1 MSVHTNPPV
10 TPQLE
15 QPPGD
20 ATGAGVINR
29 GRGSVGALLRAEV
42 ADKRLAWSL
51 ALLAAVGYGLLAG
64 WWTPR
69 GPMSTFEGL
78 SAMGLG
84 FLVGCVAG
92 LLLRT
97 RWAMLV
103 APLTFAIVFELAR
116 LGVSGPTVDGIHV
129 TSTYGIMAFTVGRG
143 VHALLALLP
152 MMLGAALGA
161 ALSRRRLSTGRR
173 RRGFLSAL
181 GLWLRRGVA
190 VVTGLVLL
198 ALAAFI
204 ARPATTDPILDADGQ
219 TVAGSVAELTRV
231 DIGGRDLALM
241 IRGRSTQN
249 PVLLF
254 LAGGPGGS
262 ELGAMRRHSEALE
275 DDFVVVTF
283 DQRGTGKSYDQLD
296 PTDTMT
302 LDGAVADAIDVTNY
316 LRDRFDE
323 EKVYLVG
330 QSWGTTLGVLAVQ
343 QHPELYRAYV
353 GVGQMVSQAA
363 TDKIIYADTLAWA
376 HEEGNT
382 DLVDTLE
389 ANGPPPYTDVLHY
402 EAALSH
408 LMEVHPYDHSPNSE
422 GSGEMSENL
431 LVEEYTLLE
440 QVHILGATLDVFAVL
455 YPQLQDID
463 FRTQATSLEVPVYLA
478 QGRHEAPGRQLLA
491 QEWFTQLSAPS
502 KQLTYFDTSG
512 HRPLWQQPTQFHD
525 LMTDV
530 LADTAP
536 TR

>member
-10 TPQLE
+10 TPQLK
-15 QPPGD
+15 QPPGNT
-20 ATGAGVINR
+20 AGAGVINR
-29 GRGSVGALLRAEV
+29 GRVGALLRGEV
-42 ADKRLAWSL
+42 ADKRLAWGL
-51 ALLAAVGYGLLAG
+51 ALLATVGYGLLAS

-69 GPMSTFEGL
+69 GPMSTSEGL

-84 FLVGCVAG
+84 LLVGCVAG

-103 APLTFAIVFELAR
+103 APLTFAMVFELAR
-116 LGVSGPTVDGIHV
+116 LGVSGPTVDGIHLS
-129 TSTYGIMAFTVGRG
+129 STYGIMAFAVGRG
-143 VHALLALLP
+143 VHALLALVP
-152 MMLGAALGA
+152 MVLGAALGA
-161 ALSRRRLSTGRR
+161 AFSRRQLSTSH
-173 RRGFLSAL
+173 RGHGLLSWL
-181 GLWLRRGVA
+181 GLWLRRGISVG
-190 VVTGLVLL
+190 TGLVLV

-204 ARPATTDPILDADGQ
+204 ARPATTDPIVDADGQ
-219 TVAGSVAELTRV
+219 RVAGSIAELTRV
-231 DIGGRDLALM
+231 DIGGHDLALM

-302 LDGAVADAIDVTNY
+302 LEGAVADAVEVTNY
-316 LRDRFDE
+316 LRDRFGE

-363 TDKIIYADTLAWA
+363 TDKIFYDDTLAWA
-376 HEEGNT
+376 REEGNT
-382 DLVDTLE
+382 DLVATLE
-389 ANGPPPYTDVLHY
+389 ANGPPPYADVLEY
-402 EAALSH
+402 EAALSYE
-408 LMEVHPYDHSPNSE
+408 MEVHPYDHSANSE
-422 GSGEMSENL
+422 GAGQMSENL
-431 LVEEYTLLE
+431 FVEEYTLLDH
-440 QVHILGATLDVFAVL
+440 VHTLGATLDVFSVL

-463 FRTQATSLEVPVYLA
+463 FRTQATSLKVPVYLA

-491 QEWFTQLSAPS
+491 QEWFKQLKAPS
-502 KQLTYFDTSG
+502 KQLTYFETSG
-512 HRPLWQQPTQFHD
+512 HRPLWEQPAQFHD

-530 LADTAP
+530 LVDTAP